1 MAAGV
6 LRNLRYITKD
16 QFEQMDRTNETTC
29 VTSLEHAL
37 GLMDHHVEAGRE
49 SLCSRLLALSIESLN
64 RGLITHDEFDE
75 DTTLIVLGEDQ
86 RQALLSQVTTK
97 MPHEEKEQ

>member
-16 QFEQMDRTNETTC
+16 QFEQMDRTNETSSE
-29 VTSLEHAL
+29 TSLKHAL
-37 GLMDHHVEAGRE
+37 GLLDHHVESGRE

-75 DTTLIVLGEDQ
+75 ATTLVELTEDQ

-97 MPHEEKEQ
+97 KQHVKKEQ